1 MARPVGRAAKA
12 ETDAL
17 LDAEILSWSRTHG
30 VFAGISLQGATC
42 RQDIDDNMDLYGK
55 ELTNGELIQSNA
67 AVPQAAKKLI
77 SYLDKLS
84 RGASRAPPLETST
97 ESGMQT
103 QQVIPLIDPQ
113 AKPQ

>member
-1 MARPVGRAAKA
+1 MVRPVGRTAKA

-17 LDAEILSWSRTHG
+17 LDAENLSWSRTHR

-42 RQDIDDNMDLYGK
+42 REDIDDNMGLYGN
-55 ELTNGELIQSNA
+55 ELTNGEITQSNA

-77 SYLDKLS
+77 LYLDKLS
-84 RGASRAPPLETST
+84 LGASRAPPLETST

-103 QQVIPLIDPQ
+103 QQVIRLIDSRARRQ
-113 AKPQ
+113 